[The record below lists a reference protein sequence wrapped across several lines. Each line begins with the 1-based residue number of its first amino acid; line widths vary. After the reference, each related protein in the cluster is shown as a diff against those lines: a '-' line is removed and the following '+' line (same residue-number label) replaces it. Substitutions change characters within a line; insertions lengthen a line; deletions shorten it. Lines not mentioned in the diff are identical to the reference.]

1 MVNLSNISM
10 PSLNWSTWTSDIF
23 NWSMQGYTN
32 AAGFFVWPIIFSFII
47 GYVVIKQKSVVA
59 GAVGILVLFACFG
72 TSSLMVGVSEWVMF
86 AQLMFALVVTGLVVM
101 FLMRRR

>member
-1 MVNLSNISM
+1 MLNISNLTM
-10 PSLNWSTWTSDIF
+10 PTINWSTWHTDIF

-47 GYVVIKQKSVVA
+47 GYVYIKQKSAVA
-59 GAVGILVLFACFG
+59 AAASILVLFACFG
-72 TSSLMVGVSEWVMF
+72 TSSLMIGVSEWVMF
-86 AQLMFALVVTGLVVM
+86 MQLMFALVVTGMVVL